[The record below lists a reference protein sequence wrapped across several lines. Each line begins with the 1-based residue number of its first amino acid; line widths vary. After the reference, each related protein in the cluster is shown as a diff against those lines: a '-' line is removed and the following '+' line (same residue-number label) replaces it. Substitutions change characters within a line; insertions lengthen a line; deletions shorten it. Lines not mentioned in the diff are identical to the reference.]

1 MKQLCTRILFTIL
14 VSMVGAK
21 VFAYDIAVENADGL
35 TIYYNYSSDAT
46 ELIVTG
52 RDYYYYSGS
61 VVIPEEVTYMN
72 RTRKV
77 TSIGASAFSGCSITS
92 VTIPNSVTSIGDYAF
107 LKCYSLTSV
116 TIPNSVT
123 SIGNG
128 AFQDCRD
135 LTSLAIPNSVTNI
148 GDGAF
153 EYCYGLTSVTIG
165 NSVTNIAY
173 RAFHSCH
180 NLTFV
185 TIGNSVTSIG
195 DYAFYECYGLTS
207 VTIPNSVTTIGVGVF
222 RGCTGLTSVT
232 IPNSVTNIGGD
243 SFSGCSSLTSVTI
256 GNSVTTIG
264 GGVFLGCTGLTSVT
278 IPNSVTSIGD
288 GAFSGIDLPYVVSL
302 IENPFGISGKNS
314 EYGVFSKNTFNNATL
329 YVPVGSIDKYKAT
342 EGWKDFL
349 FIEEGTGPNGSGTQD
364 KEKCDKPTISYQNGK
379 LIFNCATE
387 GATCQYTI
395 TDDDITSG
403 SSNEVQLG
411 VTYNISVYA
420 AKSGYDNSETATA
433 TLCWIDVEPK
443 TEGIE
448 NSVANVRANPVLIQS
463 NGSTL
468 TISGAEAGTAIS
480 VYDTSGRMVASTLAS
495 AGTTTIDT
503 SLRRGEICIL
513 KIGEKSV
520 KILMK

>member
-222 RGCTGLTSVT
+222 R
-232 IPNSVTNIGGD
+232 
-243 SFSGCSSLTSVTI
+243 
-256 GNSVTTIG
+256 
-264 GGVFLGCTGLTSVT
+264 GCTGLTSVT

>member
-1 MKQLCTRILFTIL
+1 MMKHLCTRILLTIL
-14 VSMVGAK
+14 VSMVETNA
-21 VFAYDIAVENADGL
+21 FAYDIAVENADGV
-35 TIYYNYSSDAT
+35 TIYYDYSSDGT
-46 ELIVTG
+46 ELIVTS
-52 RDYYYYSGS
+52 YYNSYFEHCYSGS
-61 VVIPEEVTYMN
+61 VVIPEEVSYMN

-77 TSIGASAFSGCSITS
+77 TSIGNKAFIYCS
-92 VTIPNSVTSIGDYAF
+92 
-107 LKCYSLTSV
+107 
-116 TIPNSVT
+116 
-123 SIGNG
+123 
-128 AFQDCRD
+128 
-135 LTSLAIPNSVTNI
+135 
-148 GDGAF
+148 
-153 EYCYGLTSVTIG
+153 
-165 NSVTNIAY
+165 
-173 RAFHSCH
+173 
-180 NLTFV
+180 
-185 TIGNSVTSIG
+185 
-195 DYAFYECYGLTS
+195 
-207 VTIPNSVTTIGVGVF
+207 
-222 RGCTGLTSVT
+222 
-232 IPNSVTNIGGD
+232 
-243 SFSGCSSLTSVTI
+243 
-256 GNSVTTIG
+256 
-264 GGVFLGCTGLTSVT
+264 GLTSVT

-288 GAFSGIDLPYVVSL
+288 SAFESCSGLTSVTIPNSVTSIGNYAFKGTTLISVTMSNSVTSIGNYAFQHCLFTSVTMPNSVTSIGEGAFYGCSLRSVTIPNSVTNIGNKAFSYCSGLTSVTIPNSVTSIGNQAFDGVDLTYVVSL
-302 IENPFGISGKNS
+302 IENPFEIQGKTNDS
-314 EYGVFSKNTFNNATL
+314 YGYYRGTFSKNTFNNITL
-329 YVPVGSIDKYKAT
+329 YVPVGTIDKYKAT

-349 FIEEGTGPNGSGTQD
+349 FIEEGTGPNGGGTQD
-364 KEKCDKPTISYQNGK
+364 KEKCAKPTISYQNGK

-420 AKSGYDNSETATA
+420 TKSGYDNSETATA

-448 NSVANVRANPVLIQS
+448 NSVANVRANSVLIQS
-463 NGSTL
+463 DGSTL